1 MQATDSSAIASAAGP
16 IGAPVSLKADRVR
29 WGERLI
35 VAFVALCA
43 LVSVVTTLAIV
54 ASLVPPTVEFF
65 GEVGLSD
72 FLFGKEWAPLFNPPS
87 FGVLPVVVGT
97 LVTTFWALLVCL
109 PFGLGAAIYLSEY
122 ARPRI
127 RAFAKPALEIL
138 AGIPTVV
145 YGFFALTFLAPILQ
159 DVWFVGEAPS
169 SQQFALVAG
178 LVMGIMI
185 IPTVASL
192 SEDAM
197 AAVPNSLR
205 QAAYALG
212 ASKLTVSTRIVVP
225 AALSGI
231 VASFVLAISRAIG
244 ETMIVLIAAG
254 STPNLS
260 FDPRDAVQTMTS
272 FIASTGIG
280 DVATGSTAYKTLF
293 AVGSLLFVATFVM
306 NIISIRLVRR
316 YREVYE

>member
-1 MQATDSSAIASAAGP
+1 MVAL
-16 IGAPVSLKADRVR
+16 PVSLKAARPR

-35 VAFVALCA
+35 FVALALCA
-43 LVSVVTTLAIV
+43 LLSVVTTLAIV
-54 ASLVPPTVEFF
+54 ASLVPPTVQFF

-72 FLFGKEWAPLFNPPS
+72 FLFGTEWAPLFNPPS
-87 FGVLPVVVGT
+87 FGVLPIVVGT
-97 LVTTFWALLVCL
+97 LTTTFWALLVCL

-122 ARPRI
+122 ARPRV

-145 YGFFALTFLAPILQ
+145 YGFFALTFVAPIIQ
-159 DVWFVGEAPS
+159 DTWFVGEGPS

-197 AAVPNSLR
+197 AAVPDSLR
-205 QAAYALG
+205 QGAYALG
-212 ASKLTVSTRIVVP
+212 ASKLKVSTRVVVP

-260 FDPRDAVQTMTS
+260 ADPRDAVQTMTS

-293 AVGSLLFVATFVM
+293 AVGTLLFIATFFM
-306 NIISIRLVRR
+306 NIVSIRLVRR

>member
-1 MQATDSSAIASAAGP
+1 MQATETGAIASAAGP
-16 IGAPVSLKADRVR
+16 VGRPVSLKADRPR

-35 VAFVALCA
+35 FMFLALCA
-43 LVSVVTTLAIV
+43 LVSVITTLAIV

-65 GEVGLSD
+65 GDVGLSG
-72 FLFGKEWAPLFNPPS
+72 FLFGTEWAPLFNPPS
-87 FGVLPVVVGT
+87 FGVLPLVVGT
-97 LVTTFWALLVCL
+97 LMTTLWALLVCL
-109 PFGLGAAIYLSEY
+109 PLGLGAAIYLSEY
-122 ARPRI
+122 ARPRV

-145 YGFFALTFLAPILQ
+145 YGFFALTFVAPIIK
-159 DVWFVGEAPS
+159 DGWFLGEGPA

-205 QAAYALG
+205 QGASALG
-212 ASKLTVSTRIVVP
+212 ASKLTVSTRVVVP

-231 VASFVLAISRAIG
+231 VASFVLAVSRAIG

-254 STPNLS
+254 GTPNLS
-260 FDPRDAVQTMTS
+260 FQPQEAVQTMTA
-272 FIASTGIG
+272 FIASAGIG

-293 AVGSLLFVATFVM
+293 AVGSLLFIATFVM
-306 NIISIRLVRR
+306 NTISIQLVRR